1 MKGGGIGDRAMP
13 TAKCDSVV
21 TYNIRDF
28 VGIERF
34 GIRAIAPA
42 EFLRAIGALL

>member
-1 MKGGGIGDRAMP
+1 MVLELAVKAR
-13 TAKCDSVV
+13 CDSVV

-34 GIRAIAPA
+34 GIKAIVPA
-42 EFLRAIGALL
+42 ELLKAIGALP